1 MKVASQQQFTI
12 KRLLKK
18 MINMAPGNMSYSWSL
33 RLMLVLLLTGCGE
46 AGKQAPAVAEKNAS
60 TTGIQWFAGTVEE
73 AFAHAETVNKP
84 VFLYWGADW
93 CPPCNQLKATV
104 FEQREFI
111 EQSRLFI
118 PVYLDG
124 DTPRAQQI
132 GEQLGVM
139 GYPTVIVFNPSGEE
153 LTRIPGGINLDH
165 YLRVLALSLE
175 HLRPAAALVAAAV
188 SGERLSQDDCQLLAW
203 YSWAQDNGRTLA
215 GRDPLAVFTRLL
227 EICGDT
233 SAVVN
238 SRLGMAALNAWL
250 MVDHSEEAL
259 RSATGEYQLLVET
272 VLDDRELSI
281 ANIEPIIYQAG
292 DIVGAL
298 TAPGAERETLRQRW
312 LSRLQSLSADPQVAL
327 ADRLATLYGELQLAR
342 LSHSFDG
349 YGPELITRVQQQVV
363 WADKHATTSFERH
376 VVISVAWDVLYE
388 AGLERQAGDLLLA
401 EMEKSQS
408 PYYFM
413 LELANIAEKAGR
425 EDEALAWLERAWHAA
440 TGSATRFQWGVN
452 YLQGLLKMSPED
464 TQRIE
469 ATGVAVLSELAQ
481 QDAPLFQR
489 NRQRLEKLGTA
500 LVEWNEFFEQPAVLA
515 AFRAQL
521 MPLCETDATASS
533 TTTFCREYLVTE

>member
-1 MKVASQQQFTI
+1 M
-12 KRLLKK
+12 
-18 MINMAPGNMSYSWSL
+18 MINGMFGNLSYRRWL
-33 RLMLVLLLTGCGE
+33 RLILLLSLFTGCGD
-46 AGKQAPAVAEKNAS
+46 GQQSPS
-60 TTGIQWFAGTVEE
+60 TTAESHGSASGIQWFAGTVEE
-73 AFAHAETVNKP
+73 AFAHAKTVNKP

-124 DTPRAQQI
+124 DTPRAQRI

-139 GYPTVIVFNPSGEE
+139 GYPTVIVFNPAGEE

-175 HLRPAAALVAAAV
+175 QLRPATVLVAAAMD
-188 SGERLSQDDCQLLAW
+188 GEGLAADDCQLLAW
-203 YSWAQDNGRTLA
+203 YSWAQDNGQVLA

-227 EICGDT
+227 EICGTT

-250 MVDHSEEAL
+250 MADRSRESAL
-259 RSATGEYQLLVET
+259 AKIDEYQQLVAT
-272 VLDDRELSI
+272 VLNDRALSI
-281 ANIEPIIYQAG
+281 ANIEPLIYQAG
-292 DIVGAL
+292 DIVAAL
-298 TAPGAERETLRQRW
+298 TSSGAERESLRRRW
-312 LSRLQSLSADPQVAL
+312 LDRLRSLSVDSDVAL

-342 LSHSFDG
+342 LAPSFAG
-349 YGPELITRVQQQVV
+349 YEPELIDRVQQQVDA
-363 WADKHATTSFERH
+363 ADKQATTTYERH
-376 VVISVAWDVLYE
+376 VVVSVAWDVLYA
-388 AGLERQAGDLLLA
+388 AGLERQASDLLLA

-425 EDEALAWLERAWHAA
+425 EEEALAWLERAWRAA

-452 YLQGLLKMSPED
+452 YLQGLLKMAPED
-464 TQRIE
+464 TARIE
-469 ATGVAVLSELAQ
+469 ATGVAVLSELAEQ
-481 QDAPLFQR
+481 EAPLFQR
-489 NRQRLEKLGTA
+489 NRQRLEQLGAA
-500 LVEWNEFFEQPAVLA
+500 LVEWNEFFEQPKVLA

-521 MPLCETDATASS
+521 APPCEEEWLESPA
-533 TTTFCREYLVTE
+533 TTFCREFLRVE

>member
-1 MKVASQQQFTI
+1 
-12 KRLLKK
+12 
-18 MINMAPGNMSYSWSL
+18 MISVAPGNLFYRRCL
-33 RLMLVLLLTGCGE
+33 RLTLVLLLTGCGE
-46 AGKQAPAVAEKNAS
+46 SGQHEPTVAEKNAS
-60 TTGIQWFAGTVEE
+60 STGIQWFAGTVEE
-73 AFAHAETVNKP
+73 AFAQAKTVNKP

-124 DTPRAQQI
+124 DTPRAQQV
-132 GEQLGVM
+132 GEHLGVM
-139 GYPTVIVFNPSGEE
+139 GYPTVIVFSPSGEE

-175 HLRPAAALVAAAV
+175 QLRPATALVAAAV
-188 SGERLSQDDCQLLAW
+188 NGASLTQDDCQLLAW

-233 SAVVN
+233 SAAVN

-250 MVDHSEEAL
+250 MADHSEEAL
-259 RSATGEYQLLVET
+259 PTKTGEYKELIET
-272 VLDDRELSI
+272 VLDDPELSA
-281 ANIEPIIYQAG
+281 ANTEMLIYQAG
-292 DIVGAL
+292 DIVAAL
-298 TAPGAERETLRQRW
+298 TSPGAEREVLRQRW
-312 LSRLQSLSADPQVAL
+312 LSRLLRLSADPEVAL

-342 LSHSFDG
+342 LASPFDG
-349 YGPELITRVQQQVV
+349 YGPELITRVQQQVD
-363 WADKHATTSFERH
+363 WADKHATTPFERH

-401 EMEKSQS
+401 EIEKSQS

-452 YLQGLLKMSPED
+452 YLQGQLKMSPED
-464 TQRIE
+464 TARIE

-521 MPLCETDATASS
+521 APLCAAESS
-533 TTTFCREYLVTE
+533 AFPATTFCREFLITE